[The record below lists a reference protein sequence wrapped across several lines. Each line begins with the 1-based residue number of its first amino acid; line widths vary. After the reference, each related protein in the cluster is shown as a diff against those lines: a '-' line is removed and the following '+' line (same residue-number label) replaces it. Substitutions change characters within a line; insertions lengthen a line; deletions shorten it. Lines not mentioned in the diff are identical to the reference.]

1 MEIKI
6 LKINHTTPNQSPTNY
21 PLDKGIQDSL
31 GSLESILITVSK
43 KKAGPPAQYL
53 RGTLSGRFPAAIE
66 PPPSSPASVKE
77 GGTSISAEGAG
88 ETSENWK
95 EADKSLS
102 VDSIVLH
109 RAKVFR
115 PEDDDD
121 DGDGGGCPAG
131 RNRRQTA
138 GRRGNAGLF
147 HRRRRRHERFCHEKV
162 GSPIKSKRGTTRAG
176 DRSFRPLCRRR
187 RASLAER
194 GGGGE
199 GPIPEATTSSRNL
212 WREAGI
218 GLLPRDAD
226 GLKNLLLARCK

>member
-66 PPPSSPASVKE
+66 PPPSSPASVKK

-95 EADKSLS
+95 EADKSL
-102 VDSIVLH
+102 
-109 RAKVFR
+109 
-115 PEDDDD
+115 
-121 DGDGGGCPAG
+121 GGFDCSPSRESFSA
-131 RNRRQTA
+131 
-138 GRRGNAGLF
+138 
-147 HRRRRRHERFCHEKV
+147 RRRRRRW
-162 GSPIKSKRGTTRAG
+162 
-176 DRSFRPLCRRR
+176 RRR
-187 RASLAER
+187 RVPSRAEPPPDS
-194 GGGGE
+194 GE
-199 GPIPEATTSSRNL
+199 EGECGPLSPTEAETRTV
-212 WREAGI
+212 
-218 GLLPRDAD
+218 LPR
-226 GLKNLLLARCK
+226 KSW